1 MSAKT
6 HLTPLPEVIAV
17 LKDADIT
24 DTQVVLNGQLTPTLY
39 KNVNKVLEMLGGKWN
54 RSAKAHLFKES
65 PVNAIAEICNGG
77 KVANEKVINQAFY
90 TPEDTALTLAKLLPV
105 EYGQTVL
112 EPNVGDGA
120 LVKALKKAYP
130 NCDFFVTGYDINPKI
145 VSDKAYGSFQLTT
158 IITQD
163 FLTTDFSTFDH
174 VIMNPPFSNNAFIHH
189 IQHAYKKLK
198 VGGTLI
204 SIVPSNWN
212 SVNNTKVQ
220 QQWNNWIK
228 ELDRQGN
235 LFAKD
240 LPEGTFKESGTNIA
254 TSYIILTK
262 GAF

>member
-6 HLTPLPEVIAV
+6 HLTPAPEVIAV
-17 LKDADIT
+17 LKEANVT

-90 TPEDTALTLAKLLPV
+90 TPEDTALMLAKLLPV
-105 EYGQTVL
+105 EYGQTIL
-112 EPNVGDGA
+112 EPNVGGGA
-120 LVKALKKAYP
+120 LVKAVFKIHKDKNYSMVA
-130 NCDFFVTGYDINPKI
+130 YDIAPKTEPAIKVI
-145 VSDKAYGSFQLTT
+145 V
-158 IITQD
+158 QD

-262 GAF
+262 SAF

>member
-1 MSAKT
+1 MSGKT
-6 HLTPLPEVIAV
+6 HLTPSPEVIAV
-17 LKDADIT
+17 LKEADVT

-65 PVNAIAEICNGG
+65 PVKVIEEICNGG

-105 EYGQTVL
+105 QYGQTIL
-112 EPNVGDGA
+112 EPNVGGGA
-120 LVKALKKAYP
+120 LLEAVWKVHKDKNYSMIAY
-130 NCDFFVTGYDINPKI
+130 DVAPKTDPSI
-145 VSDKAYGSFQLTT
+145 KV
-158 IITQD
+158 IIQD

-189 IQHAYKKLK
+189 IQHAYKKLA